1 MIVSAKKFKAIRQQL
16 RSHGV
21 DPKDVGYKDRYG
33 FMGNTR
39 MVKLVQRNLNPVCG
53 RAMYHAAKE
62 RM

>member
-1 MIVSAKKFKAIRQQL
+1 MIVSAKKIKAIRQQL

-21 DPKDVGYKDRYG
+21 DPKDVAYKVMRPQRRLC
-33 FMGNTR
+33 MGT
-39 MVKLVQRNLNPVCG
+39 VTLAPGCG

>member
-1 MIVSAKKFKAIRQQL
+1 MSAKKFKAIRQQL

-21 DPKDVGYKDRYG
+21 DPKDVDYMDIRTR
-33 FMGNTR
+33 MGNTR
-39 MVKLVQRNLNPVCG
+39 MGKLVQRNLNPVCG

>member
-21 DPKDVGYKDRYG
+21 DPKEIKYADIRNRRGQ
-33 FMGNTR
+33 
-39 MVKLVQRNLNPVCG
+39 LVQRVLTPGCG
-53 RAMYHAAKE
+53 RAVYHAAKE

>member
-1 MIVSAKKFKAIRQQL
+1 MSAKKFKAIRQQL

-33 FMGNTR
+33 FMGR
-39 MVKLVQRNLNPVCG
+39 LVQRNLNPVCG

>member
-1 MIVSAKKFKAIRQQL
+1 MSAKKFKAIRQQL

-21 DPKDVGYKDRYG
+21 DPKEVDYMDTL
-33 FMGNTR
+33 TR
-39 MVKLVQRNLNPVCG
+39 MGQLVRRVLTPGCG

>member
-1 MIVSAKKFKAIRQQL
+1 MSAKKFKAIRQQL

-21 DPKDVGYKDRYG
+21 DPKDVGYKVMRPQRRLC
-33 FMGNTR
+33 MGT
-39 MVKLVQRNLNPVCG
+39 VILNPVCG